1 MPVSQKTKNTQS
13 GFTLVELLVAVVI
26 LAVGLLALAQL
37 QVTAIKTNAQS
48 ATSTAAVALAQKIVE
63 EIAALDADDAMFDAP
78 SSGFL
83 TWDGSPVEMEGAGT
97 YNITYEVNVVEPDP
111 SDSTITISNLYQIN
125 IRIESTTDVMHVL
138 GNKRRVVTA
147 ATLKRAI

>member
-48 ATSTAAVALAQKIVE
+48 ASSTAAVALAQKIVE
-63 EIAALDADDAMFDAP
+63 EIAAMDADDVMFDAP

-83 TWDGSPVEMEGAGT
+83 TWDGSPIEVEGAGS
-97 YNITYEVNVVEPDP
+97 YNITYEVNTVKPDP
-111 SDSTITISNLYQIN
+111 GNTTITISNLYQIN
-125 IRIESTTDVMHVL
+125 IRVESTTAVMHVL
-138 GNKRRVVTA
+138 GNKLRSVDA
-147 ATLKRAI
+147 STLKRAI